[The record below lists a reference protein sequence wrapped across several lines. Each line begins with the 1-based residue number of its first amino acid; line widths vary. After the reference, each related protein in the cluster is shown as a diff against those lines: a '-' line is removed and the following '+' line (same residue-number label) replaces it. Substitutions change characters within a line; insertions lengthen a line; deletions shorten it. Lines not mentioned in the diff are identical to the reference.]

1 MKSKVEQFK
10 ERNKK
15 RNAHLYEHGL
25 TQGHDYI
32 VCPVSNERLSMI
44 KSSYI
49 TKVLGMTV
57 EKYDALYPG
66 IRGVSQTR
74 KFNIKNG
81 LAQIDPI
88 SGLTKY
94 ELSQIKSRE
103 ILKQIDDTGK
113 SGYKRKGERT
123 RATHMN
129 NLDEF
134 GRNGYRRQAD
144 FRLTT
149 KLPNGLTIEQNAH
162 IKQKETLIH
171 NKKTG
176 TGGASKVSIKVL
188 SPILELLKDR
198 NIEYYF
204 DKNEYGIKDPDSK
217 NYYFWDLTIPTFKLT
232 IEYQSN
238 AWHANPSLTEDLW
251 NKWRPPRGKIKTADE
266 VLEYDYNKARSL
278 YKHRGF
284 VTYYVWENTCIQD
297 VEDLLCLL
305 KTQNMKY

>member
-134 GRNGYRRQAD
+134 GRNGYSKLATKAILKGNKTKAEKGLISLNRNEFKRYKLVVLYLTEK
-144 FRLTT
+144 FRKELT
-149 KLPNGLTIEQNAH
+149 NGYITGLAGKEGAWHIDHRYSILKGYQN
-162 IKQKETLIH
+162 
-171 NKKTG
+171 
-176 TGGASKVSIKVL
+176 KVSPLIIGHQNNLEMVPWKYNV
-188 SPILELLKDR
+188 SKHSSCSINIDELLNSCGYDESQSIIDFNKFVYLINEDIKN
-198 NIEYYF
+198 NIPPNAAF
-204 DKNEYGIKDPDSK
+204 
-217 NYYFWDLTIPTFKLT
+217 L
-232 IEYQSN
+232 IERFYQ
-238 AWHANPSLTEDLW
+238 TVVC
-251 NKWRPPRGKIKTADE
+251 G
-266 VLEYDYNKARSL
+266 
-278 YKHRGF
+278 
-284 VTYYVWENTCIQD
+284 
-297 VEDLLCLL
+297 
-305 KTQNMKY
+305 